1 METNSARRAM
11 YRCSLASTRSNNSLS
26 LALMAEA
33 GGWDLVVF
41 GRLRDLGGTKG
52 RAAGCVSG
60 ADRFDILVVV
70 LLARIE
76 ILVMGSGDEV
86 SAI

>member
-60 ADRFDILVVV
+60 ADRFDMSRMCAVTGWWFFFEV
-70 LLARIE
+70 LTQ
-76 ILVMGSGDEV
+76 
-86 SAI
+86 